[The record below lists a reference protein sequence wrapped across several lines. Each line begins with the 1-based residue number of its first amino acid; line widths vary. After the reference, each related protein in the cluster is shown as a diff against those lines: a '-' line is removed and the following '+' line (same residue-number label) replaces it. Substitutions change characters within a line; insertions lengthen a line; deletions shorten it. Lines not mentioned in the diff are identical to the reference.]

1 MWLLSR
7 VGSTS
12 KLAPDWLHKSEQ
24 LIRSQDSKLTK
35 LLTLTKTQKFPL
47 QVLDSAIQ
55 QTSELNLAAA
65 SSAME
70 TEEPASQVGMK

>member
-1 MWLLSR
+1 M
-7 VGSTS
+7 
-12 KLAPDWLHKSEQ
+12 
-24 LIRSQDSKLTK
+24 TK